1 MGRFHAEVGEIDQT
15 VVTLSQMAEFCQLLL
30 TRIDT
35 IKDTV
40 SAEWSGEAFAQFQA
54 LHAEWAAGATQM
66 NAGIQTMHLAAS
78 TSSSNY
84 TAGVEASRGVWG

>member
-1 MGRFHAEVGEIDQT
+1 MARYHAEVGEIDQT
-15 VVTLSQMAEFCQLLL
+15 VVTLAQMAEFCEHLL
-30 TRIDT
+30 TRIDQ

-54 LHAEWAAGATQM
+54 LHAEWAAGAAEM
-66 NAGIQTMHLAAS
+66 KAGIGTMHQAAS

-84 TAGVEASRGVWG
+84 TAGVDASRGVWG